1 MVTVDTMLHYV
12 QHQKQQHDVSQREQD
27 SSHMFL
33 SPFCLSLVKKV
44 LAMCHMLWTIADE
57 RERKKAVEQE
67 SLYRFK
73 PRTFEI
79 SEREEDTIVER
90 QLQEMFPSFE
100 EQFQDEEDDQKS
112 DDSYEDRPD
121 SSIQSTSPPSSS
133 FSSSISQFTDDE
145 MHLILSLHL
154 TTFTPTLTPS
164 FPPSSTHRVLEV
176 IRQRLQRREKAAIS
190 SPHDHQLVGGLA
202 KLCHEL
208 ITRVTSSSE
217 GLPSNR

>member
-1 MVTVDTMLHYV
+1 MITVDTMLHYV
-12 QHQKQQHDVSQREQD
+12 QRQKQQHNVSQREQD
-27 SSHMFL
+27 YPHMFL

-44 LAMCHMLWTIADE
+44 LAMCHTLWTIADE
-57 RERKKAVEQE
+57 REREKAAEQE

-79 SEREEDTIVER
+79 SEREEDTIVEK

-100 EQFQDEEDDQKS
+100 EQFQDEEDDHKS

-121 SSIQSTSPPSSS
+121 SSTQSTLSS
-133 FSSSISQFTDDE
+133 FSSSFSQFTDDE

-164 FPPSSTHRVLEV
+164 LPPSSTHRVLEV
-176 IRQRLQRREKAAIS
+176 IRQRLQRQEKAAIS

-202 KLCHEL
+202 KLCHKL

>member
-12 QHQKQQHDVSQREQD
+12 QCQKQQHNVSQREQD
-27 SSHMFL
+27 YPHVFL

-44 LAMCHMLWTIADE
+44 LAMCHTLWTIADE
-57 RERKKAVEQE
+57 REREKAAEQE

-79 SEREEDTIVER
+79 SEREEDTIVDR

-100 EQFQDEEDDQKS
+100 EQFQDEEDDRKS

-121 SSIQSTSPPSSS
+121 SSTQSTPPSSS
-133 FSSSISQFTDDE
+133 FSSSFSPFTDDE

-154 TTFTPTLTPS
+154 TTFIPTLTPS
-164 FPPSSTHRVLEV
+164 LPPSSTHRVLEV
-176 IRQRLQRREKAAIS
+176 IRQRLQRQEKAAVSS

>member
-12 QHQKQQHDVSQREQD
+12 QRQKQQHNVSQREQD
-27 SSHMFL
+27 SFHMFL

-44 LAMCHMLWTIADE
+44 LAMCHTLWTIADE
-57 RERKKAVEQE
+57 REREKAVEQE

-79 SEREEDTIVER
+79 SEREEDMIAEK

-100 EQFQDEEDDQKS
+100 EQFQDEEDDRKS
-112 DDSYEDRPD
+112 DDSYEDGLD
-121 SSIQSTSPPSSS
+121 NSTQSTPPSSS
-133 FSSSISQFTDDE
+133 FSSSFSQFTDDE

-154 TTFTPTLTPS
+154 TTFTPTLTS
-164 FPPSSTHRVLEV
+164 SLPPSSTHRVLEV
-176 IRQRLQRREKAAIS
+176 IRQRLQRQEKAAISS

-217 GLPSNR
+217 ALPSNR